1 MKKLSKFLK
10 FDCQAFLNGKVL
22 MVVGTAP
29 WTDFDTKKVCG
40 TTVEAVICK
49 DETDYELNPGEQ
61 VSNLY
66 EKVKIKVGKNDL
78 KIPIRARIELV
89 NPVGTVYG
97 DFRNQL
103 SLRCDDVRIIQMPKE

>member
-29 WTDFDTKKVCG
+29 WTDYDTKEVCG
-40 TTVEAVICK
+40 TTVEAVISK
-49 DETDYELNPGEQ
+49 DETDYELKPGEQ